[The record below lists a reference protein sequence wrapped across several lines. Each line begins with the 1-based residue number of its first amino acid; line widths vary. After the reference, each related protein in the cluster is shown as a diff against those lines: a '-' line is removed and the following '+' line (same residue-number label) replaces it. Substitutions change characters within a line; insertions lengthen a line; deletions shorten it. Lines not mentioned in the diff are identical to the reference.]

1 MPESALRGLEG
12 PAPSFGPQTG
22 APRPFAEVLKEALQQ
37 VNRLQAEAQAQAEAL
52 ARGEVTDM
60 HSVTLAIERA
70 QLALEL
76 TIAVR
81 NKLLEAYQEISRM
94 QV

>member
-1 MPESALRGLEG
+1 MPASDQA
-12 PAPSFGPQTG
+12 AG

-37 VNRLQAEAQAQAEAL
+37 VNRLQVEAQMQAEAL
-52 ARGEVTDM
+52 ARGEVTDL
-60 HSVTLAIERA
+60 HSVALAIERA